1 MRRLPHQGRWLR
13 VCWGMGPAVRRD
25 QSGIHSRPKLCC
37 CKERACISGIGVHPD
52 LAVRPE
58 TCHARPVTTYPSYLH
73 QLVVS
78 AANTRQR
85 RRLPG
90 MSASARHRSVLS
102 VHSALPWQTLDEEL
116 ERAAEVQRA
125 LRPPCFHAGP
135 RFELAA
141 AIRPCREVCG
151 DFFDY
156 ADTNGDLRV
165 VVGDVCGKGVA
176 AGLQAG
182 VVQGILA
189 NEADEGGGPA
199 IALRHL
205 NRTLCRRPVPDS
217 YVTLFYAVV
226 TSDHRLT
233 YSNAGHCRPLLVTG
247 DNVKELA
254 AGGPPAGLFVD
265 AQYEEEPVPIER
277 GDVLLIVSDGITDA
291 AGKTMRRREV
301 SGGGRLI
308 ELLRANHDASAKGVL
323 DRLLADVTAFTNG
336 GPPQD
341 DMTAVVVRCRA

>member
-1 MRRLPHQGRWLR
+1 M
-13 VCWGMGPAVRRD
+13 
-25 QSGIHSRPKLCC
+25 S
-37 CKERACISGIGVHPD
+37 
-52 LAVRPE
+52 VRP
-58 TCHARPVTTYPSYLH
+58 
-73 QLVVS
+73 
-78 AANTRQR
+78 
-85 RRLPG
+85 
-90 MSASARHRSVLS
+90 
-102 VHSALPWQTLDEEL
+102 ALPWQTLDEEL

-141 AIRPCREVCG
+141 AIRPCREICG

-176 AGLQAG
+176 AGLQAA

-199 IALRHL
+199 MALRHL

-226 TSDHRLT
+226 SSDHRLT
-233 YSNAGHCRPLLVTG
+233 YCNAGHCRPLLLMG
-247 DNVKELA
+247 DVVRELA

-265 AQYEEEPVPIER
+265 AQYEEEPIPIGA
-277 GDVLLIVSDGITDA
+277 GDMLLIVSDGITEA
-291 AGKTMRRREV
+291 AKQTLRRREDF
-301 SGGGRLI
+301 GDTRLNAI
-308 ELLRANHDASAKGVL
+308 VRAHHHSSAKRVL
-323 DRLLADVTAFTNG
+323 DRLLADVSAFTNDR
-336 GPPQD
+336 PPQD